1 MVTYEYVEKDGIQQ
15 TAARAA
21 CPCHKFTHYSLSGEH
36 VSPPT
41 LPLLVKNN
49 NQRTTNKITVVI
61 PALLSGAQRK
71 VSLRPPDRLIIHYS

>member
-36 VSPPT
+36 ASPPP
-41 LPLLVKNN
+41 LPLL
-49 NQRTTNKITVVI
+49 
-61 PALLSGAQRK
+61 
-71 VSLRPPDRLIIHYS
+71 